1 MANQYKDKD
10 LQLWKEWKANPSNAT
25 LKPLLTSLNPLIES
39 NVNKL
44 HGNLPRSAL
53 KAQMIKLTINAL
65 PNYDPEKAQLNT
77 YLNNT
82 AGNKLH
88 RYVYTYQN
96 MGSIPEPRAI
106 QIGTFKR
113 VKDNLE
119 NDLGRPPTYEEIGD
133 QMHLPVKQIK
143 LLEKEIRQDL
153 IQDEGYTNIFGADTS
168 ETDEN
173 LVLLHAELFGQDREV
188 MEYLYGMN
196 GKPQLEG
203 NEIAKKLNISP
214 SMVVQ
219 IKNRVANRLASSG
232 VMRGY

>member
-10 LQLWKEWKANPSNAT
+10 IQLWKEWKANPSNAT
-25 LKPLLTSLNPLIES
+25 LKPLLNSLNPLIES

-113 VKDNLE
+113 IKTNLE
-119 NDLGRPPTYEEIGD
+119 NDLVRAPTYEEIGD

-153 IQDEGYTNIFGADTS
+153 IQDEGYTNVFGADTS

-219 IKNRVANRLASSG
+219 IKNRIANRLASSG

>member
-1 MANQYKDKD
+1 MANQYKDRD
-10 LQLWKEWKANPSNAT
+10 LELWREWKANPCNTT
-25 LKPLLTSLNPLIES
+25 LKPLMKSLKPLIES

-44 HGNLPRSAL
+44 HGNLPRSAV

-113 VKDNLE
+113 IQSNLE

-133 QMHLPVKQIK
+133 QMHLPAKQVK
-143 LLEKEIRQDL
+143 LLEKELRQDL
-153 IQDEGYTNIFGADTS
+153 IQDENFTNVFNNDTS
-168 ETDEN
+168 ELDEN
-173 LVLLHAELFGQDREV
+173 LVLLHAELFGQDKEV

-203 NEIAKKLNISP
+203 KEIATKLNISP

-219 IKNRVANRLASSG
+219 IKNRIANRLATSG